1 MSVLVVD
8 DHLEVAEFV
17 AEALREMENL
27 EVDIASSQD
36 AAEAMFRRKPYELC
50 IVDLYLKGLDEEPDG
65 LYFVKWARKKNPKV
79 RVILM
84 TGKSYS
90 KVITD
95 VVVRTGETH
104 LLSKPI
110 DLNVLLETVRT
121 VMADPEDG

>member
-8 DHLEVAEFV
+8 DHQEVADFV
-17 AEALREMENL
+17 AEALREMENM
-27 EVDIASSQD
+27 EVDTATSQES
-36 AAEAMFRRKPYELC
+36 AQAMYRRKPYDLC
-50 IVDLYLKGLDEEPDG
+50 IIDLYLKGGDDEPDG
-65 LYFVKWARKKNPKV
+65 LYFAKWVHKKNPKT

-95 VVVRTGETH
+95 IVVRTGETH

-110 DLNVLLETVRT
+110 DLNHLLDIVRQ
-121 VMADPEDG
+121 VMAEGED